1 MLNYYEILIQNYE
14 NKIKKLKEAQEK
26 IVEFDI
32 PTIVPTSK
40 LVKKKTKKKAIS
52 IVEEQKKSENT
63 SPIIEKSE

>member
-32 PTIVPTSK
+32 PTIVPSSK

>member
-1 MLNYYEILIQNYE
+1 MLSYYEILIQNYE